1 MKTGALLNLTQIIAR
16 EAGWAKALSSAAAA
30 KKLKKERA
38 ALLEQVREIGKSG
51 DPALMVAIEKV
62 IVNGDLEH
70 YANSKGM
77 VSSLDAAIT
86 ELTGIE
92 KLLAVVD
99 DKQEYSRVDR
109 AYSFSKNRENN
120 LPLDEARQAFKSH
133 HARLNN
139 LDRARLSE
147 DEKKIIDARKSNIFQ
162 AGKRYTERQAKTLGV
177 ELIQGKKRGDLL

>member
-1 MKTGALLNLTQIIAR
+1 MKTDVLLNLTRTIAR
-16 EAGWAKALSSAAAA
+16 EAGLAQALSTATAA

-38 ALLEQVREIGKSG
+38 DLLEQVREVGKSG
-51 DPALMVAIEKV
+51 GLVLMVAFEKA

-77 VSSLDAAIT
+77 VSSLNAALL

-92 KLLAVVD
+92 KLLAIVD
-99 DKQEYSRVDR
+99 DKQEYSRVDK
-109 AYSFSKNRENN
+109 AYGFPKNREKG

-133 HARLNN
+133 YARLDN

-147 DEKKIIDARKSNIFQ
+147 DEKKIIDARKSNMFQ
-162 AGKRYTERQAKTLGV
+162 AGKLYTERQARTLGV
-177 ELIQGKKRGDLL
+177 DLEPRRSIRH